1 MVSEA
6 IHERMCERAA
16 KPKGRRETRASR
28 ELETISYKIFISALP
43 RRSEIPSAALYRKET
58 SLNDLLEFY

>member
-6 IHERMCERAA
+6 SHERMCERAA

-28 ELETISYKIFISALP
+28 ELETISYKIFISA
-43 RRSEIPSAALYRKET
+43 SAALYRKEK
-58 SLNDLLEFY
+58 SLNDLLESY

>member
-28 ELETISYKIFISALP
+28 ELETISYKIFISA
-43 RRSEIPSAALYRKET
+43 SAALYRKET
-58 SLNDLLEFY
+58 SLNDLLESY